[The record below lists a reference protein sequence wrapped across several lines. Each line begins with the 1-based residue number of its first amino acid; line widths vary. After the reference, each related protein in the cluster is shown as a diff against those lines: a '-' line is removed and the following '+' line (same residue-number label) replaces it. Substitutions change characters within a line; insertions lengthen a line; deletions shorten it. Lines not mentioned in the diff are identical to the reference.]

1 MKKIVSLI
9 LASAM
14 LMALAAFIPA
24 LTACDSSKTINLLN
38 WGEYLDPE
46 LKTEFKK
53 RTGIT
58 VNEKPVTSNEEM
70 LQLLEADDCPY
81 DLCIPSDYA
90 VQRLIKGGKLAEIN
104 YDNIPNIKN
113 IDKKYIDITNGFD
126 PGNKHSVPYTW
137 GVLGVL
143 YNTTMVDEADL
154 GSWDLLWNEKY
165 KGEILMYDSIRDAM
179 AAALCRKGYS
189 LNTVNE
195 AEINEAAN
203 DLIADPSLYQ
213 AWVTD
218 EVKEIMIGGGAAI
231 ALVYSG
237 DAVWMMEPE
246 EGNTDLEFYVPKEG
260 SNIYFDN
267 FVIPVNSKKNEL
279 AEQFIN
285 FLLDPE
291 VAAQNTEYIF
301 YSTPNTEVPALL
313 GEFLSEC
320 SAFNIPA
327 EDVANCDIYKDL
339 GEDIKLYNTAWD
351 MVLAKR

>member
-1 MKKIVSLI
+1 MKKIVSII
-9 LASAM
+9 LAAAM
-14 LMALAAFIPA
+14 LMALTAFIPS

-38 WGEYLDPE
+38 WGQYLDPA
-46 LKTEFKK
+46 LITEFKK

-104 YDNIPNIKN
+104 YDNIPNINN
-113 IDKKYIDITNGFD
+113 IDKKYIDISAGFD

-137 GVLGVL
+137 GVLGIV

-165 KGEILMYDSIRDAM
+165 KGDIIMYDSIRDAM
-179 AAALCRKGYS
+179 AAALCRRGYS
-189 LNTVNE
+189 INTVNE

-203 DLIADPSLYQ
+203 DLVSDPSLYQ
-213 AWVTD
+213 AWFTD
-218 EVKEIMIGGGAAI
+218 EVKDAMVNENAAV
-231 ALVYSG
+231 ALAYSG
-237 DAVWMMEPE
+237 DAVWMMDPM
-246 EGNTDLEFYVPKEG
+246 EGNTDLEFYVPEEG

-285 FLLDPE
+285 FLLEPDI
-291 VAAQNTEYIF
+291 AAQNTEYIF

-313 GEFLSEC
+313 GDFLSEC
-320 SAFNIPA
+320 SAFNISA
-327 EDVANCDIYKDL
+327 EDIANCEIYKDL